1 MKAVELLA
9 KLKQAGVILSIRSDG
24 KLAYRGPA
32 ESIGPDV
39 IEEIKAVR
47 DELLAVVELFE
58 ERAAILEF
66 DGGLDRDEAEAQ
78 ALMELRG
85 IRSPRVLNKRG
96 GGIPDDA
103 VYVGRPSKWGNPF
116 KIENF
121 TSRAACV
128 AAYREWILAKPELIE
143 QARRELRGKDL
154 VCWCAPLACH
164 GDVLLEIANGDR
176 DSKGTPGER

>member
-1 MKAVELLA
+1 MKAVELLV

-24 KLAYRGPA
+24 KLAYLGPA

-66 DGGLDRDEAEAQ
+66 DGGLDRGEAEAR
-78 ALMELRG
+78 ALMEL
-85 IRSPRVLNKRG
+85 RSPRVLNKRG
-96 GGIPDDA
+96 GGIPVDA

-121 TSRAACV
+121 TSRADCV